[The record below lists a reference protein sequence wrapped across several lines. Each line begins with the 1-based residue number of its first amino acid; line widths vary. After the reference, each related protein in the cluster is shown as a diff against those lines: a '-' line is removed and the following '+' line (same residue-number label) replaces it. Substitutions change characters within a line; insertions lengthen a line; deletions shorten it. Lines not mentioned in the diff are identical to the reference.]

1 MNKRI
6 TLGGGALLA
15 LALLFAGLTIL
26 FNQVLRG
33 WRADLT
39 QNHLYTLA
47 PGTERILKGLRE
59 PINLYFFYSAE
70 VAGQYPQVKAYASHV
85 NDLLIELAG
94 RSGGKL
100 KLHVIDPQPF
110 SEDEDRATDLGVKAV
125 PIDAEKSFYLG
136 LAGTNSTDGHA
147 AIPFFDPTD
156 PNKEQFLEYDVMKL
170 VYQLSSAKKPVVG
183 WLSSLQM
190 NGGFDP
196 STGQQREPWIVLEQ
210 AQQLFT
216 VRMLEE
222 SVTRI
227 DPDVDVLV
235 LVHPKQ
241 LSPATQF
248 AIDQYAL
255 RGGRVLAFVD
265 PVAEQDTSSANPQN
279 PLAAMTADRSS
290 HFEPLLGAWGV
301 QFNPSQVIAD
311 AGKALL
317 VPMRDSDTPVRHLGI
332 LGLDQSDMNRQD
344 VITASLSKIDV
355 ASAGYLAPR
364 KGSSVTFEPLLKSS
378 KLAQP
383 LPAGRF
389 AMLIDPTT
397 LMSGFHPTGQVYTIA
412 ARLTGNVKSAFP
424 SGPPTGVQLG
434 AGEHA
439 LASSAKPLNVIV
451 VADTDMLRDYL
462 WVREQNM
469 LGQTLVQPFA
479 NNGDFV
485 FNAIDNLAGS
495 DDLISIRGRG
505 SFARPF
511 TRVEALRA
519 QADERFHSKEQELE
533 SQLRDTEDKLTAM
546 QSRRSDQT
554 ALILSPEQE
563 QTIEG
568 FQKEK
573 LRIRKELREVR
584 LGLDQNI
591 HRLGN
596 TLKIINIVVVPAA
609 FALLALLIALRRR
622 RRASAASAPGTQAA
636 SSGAPSG
643 GRTGQLPGAPLP
655 AAHEAGKP

>member
-1 MNKRI
+1 MNKRT

-26 FNQVLRG
+26 FGQGLRG
-33 WRADLT
+33 ARADLT

-47 PGTERILKGLRE
+47 PGTDRILKGLKE
-59 PINLYFFYSAE
+59 PINLYFFYSRE
-70 VAGQYPQVKAYASHV
+70 VAGQYPQLKAYASHV
-85 NDLLIELAG
+85 HDLLTELAG

-183 WLSSLQM
+183 WLSSLPM

-196 STGQQREPWIVLEQ
+196 SSGQQTQPWIVLEQ

-216 VRMLEE
+216 VRMLEPGI
-222 SVTRI
+222 TRV
-227 DPDVDVLV
+227 DSDVDVLV

-241 LSPATQF
+241 LSAATQF

-255 RGGRVLAFVD
+255 RGGHVLAFVD
-265 PVAEQDTSSANPQN
+265 PVAEQDTSAANPQN

-290 HFEPLLGAWGV
+290 HLEPLLSAWGV
-301 QFNPSQVIAD
+301 QFDPRQVVAD

-317 VPMRDSDTPVRHLGI
+317 VPMRNSDTPVRHLGI
-332 LGLDQSDMNRQD
+332 LGLDQADMNRKD

-355 ASAGYLAPR
+355 ASAGFIAPR
-364 KGSSVTFEPLLKSS
+364 KGSGVTFEPLLQSS
-378 KLAQP
+378 TLAEP
-383 LPAGRF
+383 LPSGRF

-397 LMSGFHPTGQVYTIA
+397 LMNGFHPTGQRYTIA
-412 ARLTGNVKSAFP
+412 ARITGNVKSAFP
-424 SGPPTGVQLG
+424 KGPPAGVQLA

-439 LASSAKPLNVIV
+439 LSASARPLNVIV

-462 WVREQNM
+462 WVREQNL
-469 LGQTLVQPFA
+469 LGQTLAQPFA

-485 FNAIDNLAGS
+485 FNAIDNLGGS
-495 DDLISIRGRG
+495 DDLISIRGRA

-519 QADERFHSKEQELE
+519 QADERFHTKEQELE
-533 SQLRDTEDKLTAM
+533 SQLRDTEDKLSAM
-546 QSRRSDQT
+546 QSRRTDQSS
-554 ALILSPEQE
+554 LILSPEQE
-563 QTIEG
+563 QEIG
-568 FQKEK
+568 HFQKEK

-584 LGLDQNI
+584 LGLNQNI
-591 HRLGN
+591 EHLGN

-609 FALLALLIALRRR
+609 FALFALLIGLRRR
-622 RRASAASAPGTQAA
+622 RRAATAAPSPGTRPT
-636 SSGAPSG
+636 PSA
-643 GRTGQLPGAPLP
+643 RTGELPAPPLP
-655 AAHEAGKP
+655 TAHEGGKP